1 VAIEPFTAPS
11 GNLSEAW
18 AQVFLRLLAPGV
30 TGLSPVVMTVSDFDD
45 IGPVELPNVRTL
57 LAAALVAHSHRTI
70 DTVANTIFPESLWQ
84 PGAPN
89 NDTTLYA
96 RYDRIWPRIR
106 RDPANRHGVYFRRL
120 TSFRPSNHSNDEP
133 VNQLARL
140 IDIYKR
146 THRRSALQAGL
157 FDPTSDHRNEPYL
170 GFPCLQQLAFVPMDD
185 DALAMTAF
193 YAMQLQFEK
202 AYGNYLGLCRLGRF
216 VAAQLDRRLVRMTC
230 TASLVTNGNATKAG
244 LAALGHELRAILIA
258 RDEERRTA

>member
-1 VAIEPFTAPS
+1 MAIEPFAATS

-18 AQVFLRLLAPGV
+18 AQVFLRLLDPGL
-30 TGLSPVVMTVSDFDD
+30 TGLSPVVVAVSDFDNT
-45 IGPVELPNVRTL
+45 GPVEMQDIRTL
-57 LAAALVAHSHRTI
+57 LDAALVEHSHRAI
-70 DTVANTIFPESLWQ
+70 ATVANTIFPESLWR
-84 PGAPN
+84 PGVPN
-89 NDTTLYA
+89 NDTDLYS
-96 RYDRIWPRIR
+96 RYDRIWPRIQ
-106 RDPANRHGVYFRRL
+106 RDSANRRGVYFRRL
-120 TSFRPSNHSNDEP
+120 TSFRPSTHANDDP

-170 GFPCLQQLAFVPMDD
+170 GFPCLQQLAFVPLDD

-230 TASLVTNGNATKAG
+230 TASLVTNGSETKAG
-244 LAALGHELRAILIA
+244 LTGLGQELRTLLVAKE
-258 RDEERRTA
+258 EERRSA